1 MPLKCELRYDW
12 FTVWRGPI
20 NQWAPCNFYCGFVW
34 SFLFLHNNATVK
46 GKQTHSGDAALKR
59 LLHRQNQPDLRPH
72 LRGCQSWWLYRTVWL
87 LRKFS
92 VVVFCWR
99 CKNERV
105 FFKGNV
111 PCFYRRCSHQGSEVK
126 DWPRRQTMHQDFT
139 SASTSSGRF
148 LLLSL
153 RTKTANSQPLQIF

>member
-111 PCFYRRCSHQGSEVK
+111 HCQKSVQSLWIFV
-126 DWPRRQTMHQDFT
+126 
-139 SASTSSGRF
+139 TSSF
-148 LLLSL
+148 YNVSILLLSKYVGVL
-153 RTKTANSQPLQIF
+153 LNRSQFRKKK

>member
-1 MPLKCELRYDW
+1 MCEQRYDW

-72 LRGCQSWWLYRTVWL
+72 MRGGQSWWLYRTVWL

-99 CKNERV
+99 WKTERV
-105 FFKGNV
+105 FFTGSVHGVVNV
-111 PCFYRRCSHQGSEVK
+111 KNVVLLESQLRRTIVTVVFQHLNQAQEV
-126 DWPRRQTMHQDFT
+126 TV
-139 SASTSSGRF
+139 F
-148 LLLSL
+148 L
-153 RTKTANSQPLQIF
+153 